1 MEIISV
7 IVPIYNVKN
16 DLRAAMESLRAQSF
30 GDFRVWLVDDGST
43 DGSGAV
49 CDELAREDA
58 RFCVLR
64 QKNSGAHAARNTA
77 LANCQGEYVY
87 FMDADDLIERK
98 PWNGC
103 CNVPGQTDGDI
114 AVCGYQ
120 IEYRRAGHLADCK
133 SVPGFDGYHGHSWS
147 TAGWVDH
154 GINLSAVEQALQ
166 TVISHAVQPAFSS
179 DLLGRYDL

>member
-1 MEIISV
+1 MAMEVISV

-30 GDFRVWLVDDGST
+30 GDFRAWLVDDGST

-64 QKNSGAHAARNTA
+64 QKIPVHMRRATRHWQIVRVNMSILWTLMILLNG
-77 LANCQGEYVY
+77 
-87 FMDADDLIERK
+87 K

-103 CNVPGQTDGDI
+103 CNVPGKQM
-114 AVCGYQ
+114 Q
-120 IEYRRAGHLADCK
+120 ILQ
-133 SVPGFDGYHGHSWS
+133 
-147 TAGWVDH
+147 
-154 GINLSAVEQALQ
+154 SAA
-166 TVISHAVQPAFSS
+166 I
-179 DLLGRYDL
+179 R